1 MIHFGFLAV
10 FAVAVG
16 VVLAAML
23 RRRRHDVVRLAM
35 WIGGTMMLAAV
46 VLAWVLYFLPVG

>member
-10 FAVAVG
+10 FALAVG

-23 RRRRHDVVRLAM
+23 RRRRHDVVRLSL
-35 WIGGTMMLAAV
+35 WISGTMIVAAV
-46 VLAWVLYFLPVG
+46 VLAWVLYFLPIG